1 MTARRR
7 ELVSGLGPPSLTD
20 IAMSLPMRVK
30 VLAMADQR
38 FIFRALRN
46 SNALPM
52 TTKIKK
58 PSAFVQIQEHDVD
71 LFY

>member
-1 MTARRR
+1 
-7 ELVSGLGPPSLTD
+7 
-20 IAMSLPMRVK
+20 MSLPMRVK

-58 PSAFVQIQEHDVD
+58 PYVFMQMQ
-71 LFY
+71 

>member
-1 MTARRR
+1 
-7 ELVSGLGPPSLTD
+7 SGLGPPSLTD
-20 IAMSLPMRVK
+20 IAMSFPMRVN

-58 PSAFVQIQEHDVD
+58 QCVFMQMQQNELLHLLLAT
-71 LFY
+71 